1 MATPGTG
8 EEIEDVCSK
17 CGDVWHVVMAKVGDR
32 IARVVCKRC
41 GSQHAYRSGSS
52 SADSSAS
59 PAAGKKGLTM
69 RRKTTKSSVPE
80 PIAAPTFDPS
90 KPPRAYSPRDA
101 YAIAER
107 IVHPTFGT
115 GVVAATPGPG
125 KVDVVFPVPTGVRTL
140 ACAKVVSTLE
150 RPTTVSNAPI
160 GDRPPSPK

>member
-8 EEIEDVCSK
+8 EDIEDVCSR

-52 SADSSAS
+52 TAETSSS
-59 PAAGKKGLTM
+59 TGKKSLSM
-69 RRKTTKSSVPE
+69 RRKPAKSSIPE
-80 PIAAPTFDPS
+80 PVTAPTFDPS
-90 KPPRAYSPRDA
+90 KPPRAYSPRDT
-101 YAIAER
+101 YLTSER

-125 KVDVVFPVPTGVRTL
+125 KVDVVFPSGVRTL
-140 ACAKVVSTLE
+140 ACAKTESTLE

>member
-8 EEIEDVCSK
+8 EDIEDVCSK

-41 GSQHAYRSGSS
+41 GSQHAYRSGAS
-52 SADSSAS
+52 SAPETSG
-59 PAAGKKGLTM
+59 PAASKKGPSM
-69 RRKTTKSSVPE
+69 RRKTTKSAVPE
-80 PIAAPTFDPS
+80 PIAAPAFDPS
-90 KPPRAYSPRDA
+90 KAPRPYSPRDS
-101 YAIAER
+101 YATAER

-125 KVDVVFPVPTGVRTL
+125 KVDVVFPNGVRTL
-140 ACAKVVSTLE
+140 ACAKTESTLE
-150 RPTTVSNAPI
+150 RPTTISNAPI

>member
-8 EEIEDVCSK
+8 EDIEDTCSR
-17 CGDVWHVVMAKVGDR
+17 CGDVWHVVMAKVGER

-41 GSQHAYRSGSS
+41 GSQHAYRSGTST
-52 SADSSAS
+52 SAESGGG
-59 PAAGKKGLTM
+59 AAGKKGLTM
-69 RRKTTKSSVPE
+69 RRKTTKSTVAE

-101 YAIAER
+101 YLPSER

-125 KVDVVFPVPTGVRTL
+125 KVDVVFPTGVRTL
-140 ACAKVVSTLE
+140 ACAKTESTLE